1 MRSKKL
7 QSSFNRESHKNKK
20 SQILHD
26 PIYNNIQKETE
37 LFYGVSSQDGG
48 YSCL

>member
-1 MRSKKL
+1 MRMKKL
-7 QSSFNRESHKNKK
+7 QSSFNRDSHKTPK

-37 LFYGVSSQDGG
+37 LFYGAPSQDGG